1 MKHKIILA
9 SNSPR
14 RRELLA
20 GADIDFIV
28 DTRNN
33 FVEGPEAGVNPHQL
47 PLDMSIGKSHG
58 FHRPLAQDELLIT
71 ADTVV
76 ICPVGDSESNKY
88 ASAFASVVLGKPR
101 DAEDAARM
109 LRMLSG
115 RSHEVVTG
123 VTLRS
128 SAREISFSDT
138 TKVHFKELSDADIA
152 YYIDRY
158 RPFDKAGAYGIQEW
172 IGYIG
177 IRSVEGSYFNV
188 MGLPVDRVRDAI
200 LDFEGRN

>member
-33 FVEGPEAGVNPHQL
+33 FVEGPEAGVDPHQV

-76 ICPVGDSESNKY
+76 ICPVGDSESDKY

-128 SAREISFSDT
+128 STREISFSDT